1 MSLIRYKPTTLSQR
15 QQPAQLDSFFG
26 DFMDIFDVLDP
37 MKQRTSIMG
46 PRTNIE
52 NLDNKH
58 VITLATPGVSREDIK
73 VGLAEGRLT
82 ISFDQ
87 ENSENSNYRF
97 QSSFEKSW
105 SLGDNVDVDSIKAD
119 YSDGV
124 LIVEVPKAEKAT
136 PTARRIEIN

>member
-1 MSLIRYKPTTLSQR
+1 MSLIRYNPTLSPTR
-15 QQPAQLDSFFG
+15 HTSMDSLFD
-26 DFMDIFDVLDP
+26 DFKDIFDVFDP
-37 MKQRTSIMG
+37 MKSRISAMG
-46 PRTNIE
+46 PRTNME
-52 NLDNKH
+52 ALDDKH

-73 VGLAEGRLT
+73 VGVENNRLT

-97 QSSFEKSW
+97 QNSFEKSW
-105 SLGDNVDVDSIKAD
+105 SLGDNIDLNSIKAD

-136 PTARRIEIN
+136 PASRRIEIN